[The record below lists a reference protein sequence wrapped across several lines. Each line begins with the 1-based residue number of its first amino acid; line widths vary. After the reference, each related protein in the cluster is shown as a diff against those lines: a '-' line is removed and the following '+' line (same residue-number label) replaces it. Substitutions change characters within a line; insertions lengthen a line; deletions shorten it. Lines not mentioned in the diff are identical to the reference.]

1 MQWKQKIIILCA
13 YLFFISTQ
21 LPALDP
27 EKPFDRYQLKEWGV
41 SDGLPSNT
49 VTAIAQTPDG
59 YLWIGT
65 PNGLV
70 RFDGVAFTVF
80 TTETHPGMKSND
92 VHSLYVDK
100 KGVLRIGTEK
110 GLTVYQNGIFKQ
122 VPGGVEDNEPRG
134 AGGPGNQSV
143 GTEKTGII
151 SIGSVYKN
159 KKIICFFEDRENN
172 LWLGTKDSGLLRL
185 RDVPFKTYFTREDA
199 PDIIVSLYEAPD
211 GVIWIGVVHKGLYTY
226 KDNVISK
233 FSSPNKELDAVL
245 TDYLISAAVMDRR
258 GNFWVGTDGGGLL
271 RIKRSEGDDFT
282 AFTTDD
288 GLVSNDVKNLFL
300 DDLDNLWICT
310 GDGLN
315 LYRPHTGT
323 FTTPVNWEN
332 IGHAGG
338 FAFQDN
344 IDGDIWLGTPYGIL
358 VLENKGG
365 TISHKEIYLQGT
377 GVTAIYRDD
386 SSDDEPGDI
395 LWIGTIGSGLQRYK
409 DGSFTTCT
417 VENGLGSNVI
427 YQILPDERGYFWMS
441 SFNGVFRVLK
451 SQLVDFMDGRVEKID
466 CRVFGFEHGLSSTG
480 CNLAAIR
487 TRTGELWFST
497 YRGIAVVD
505 PAEIKADTDVSP
517 TLTVLIDQVTVNGKT
532 VEPGE
537 IHDGMVFYDVEE
549 MVFHFT
555 APYFA
560 APGKLRF
567 KYKLD
572 GFDTDWVYHGLVK
585 KRTAVYTVLPPGD
598 YRFNVAADAGTL
610 DSTGASIEFSLK
622 VNFFKS
628 VEFLLIAAIIVLVLL
643 IIIVILAAKIRRKH
657 KER

>member
-1 MQWKQKIIILCA
+1 MKWKKNLLFLCA
-13 YLFFISTQ
+13 CLFIISTQ

-27 EKPFDRYQLKEWGV
+27 EKPLDRYQLKEWGV
-41 SDGLPSNT
+41 SDGLPSDT
-49 VTAIAQTPDG
+49 VAAIAQTPDG

-65 PNGLV
+65 PNGLA
-70 RFDGVAFTVF
+70 RFDGVTFKVFTV
-80 TTETHPGMKSND
+80 ETHPGMINNA
-92 VHSLYVDK
+92 VHTLFVNK
-100 KGVLRIGTEK
+100 KGVLWIGTEK

-122 VPGGVEDNEPRG
+122 VPGG
-134 AGGPGNQSV
+134 PGNLLAK
-143 GTEKTGII
+143 TEKTGII

-172 LWLGTKDSGLLRL
+172 LWLGTKNSGLLRL
-185 RDVPFKTYFTREDA
+185 RDVPFKTYFTRETV

-211 GVIWIGVVHKGLYTY
+211 GVIWIGVVHKGLYTF
-226 KDNVISK
+226 KDNVIAK
-233 FSSPNKELDAVL
+233 FSTPNKELDAIL
-245 TDYLISAAVMDRR
+245 TDYLISAAVTDRR

-271 RIKRSEGDDFT
+271 RINGDDFT

-288 GLVSNDVKNLFL
+288 GLVSSEVKNLFL
-300 DDLDNLWICT
+300 DSRDNLWICT

-315 LYRPHTGT
+315 LYQPDTGT
-323 FTTPVNWEN
+323 FTTPVKWEN

-338 FAFQDN
+338 FAFRDN
-344 IDGDIWLGTPYGIL
+344 INGDIWLGTPYGIL

-365 TISHKEIYLQGT
+365 VISHKDIHLQGT

-386 SSDDEPGDI
+386 SSDDETGDI
-395 LWIGTIGSGLQRYK
+395 LWIGTIGSGLQRFK
-409 DGSFTTCT
+409 DGTFTSCT
-417 VENGLGSNVI
+417 VKNGLGSDVI
-427 YQILPDERGYFWMS
+427 YQVLPDERGYFWMS

-451 SQLVDFMDGRVEKID
+451 SQLVDFMEGRIDRID
-466 CRVFGFEHGLSSTG
+466 CRVFGLEHGLSSTG

-487 TRTGELWFST
+487 TRAGELWFST

-505 PAEIKADTDVSP
+505 PGEIKVKPAASF
-517 TLTVLIDQVTVNGKT
+517 TLTVLIEGVTVNGKT

-537 IHDGMVFYDVEE
+537 IRDGTVFYDVEE

-572 GFDTDWVYHGLVK
+572 GFDTDWVYHGLGK
-585 KRTAVYTVLPPGD
+585 NRAAVYTGLPPGD

-610 DSTGASIEFSLK
+610 NSTGASIEFSLK

-628 VEFLLIAAIIVLVLL
+628 VEFLLIAAIFVLFL
-643 IIIVILAAKIRRKH
+643 IITVLILIRRKR
-657 KER
+657 KTGQ